1 MKLTDKTFPYQEF
14 GIIFASFHLTQH
26 STIYVFLLYQVSTF
40 SSIHYFLL
48 VSFRS
53 AVIYYWIYKFCL
65 VPQNEYTI
73 TGGEVKIS
81 TRLLSSPCSELFSSQ
96 RHCIVTLILSVV
108 YCLLFSVT
116 RILNKNSLSWIV
128 FCCLQI
134 VTLLKDSR
142 NLPVLFQYTSLGRL
156 RTGDRRIQTPL
167 FVIPL
172 QSFKTFP
179 WWSCFY
185 QI

>member
-14 GIIFASFHLTQH
+14 GIIFASFRLTQH

-48 VSFRS
+48 VSYRS

-96 RHCIVTLILSVV
+96 RGCIVTLLFYLLFTVCCSVSREYWTKTVSLESCSVV
-108 YCLLFSVT
+108 YKL
-116 RILNKNSLSWIV
+116 
-128 FCCLQI
+128 
-134 VTLLKDSR
+134 
-142 NLPVLFQYTSLGRL
+142 
-156 RTGDRRIQTPL
+156 
-167 FVIPL
+167 
-172 QSFKTFP
+172 
-179 WWSCFY
+179 
-185 QI
+185 